1 MGRPPIGKSAMTD
14 AERMRRYRLKH
25 GKGKPVTKPVTKP
38 AGPDHDV
45 LVQELAQARARIA
58 DAAAEI
64 AVLKAEL
71 ARERKQR
78 EAAEAKHLKPGGN
91 VDDEAAAG
99 GPMGK
104 KVFKILLKLDDANDN
119 TVLVAARKLVGDLKA
134 SGSDL
139 RTLADAMGAAW
150 EKEQKAKPAPPP
162 DIDFSAVEDAITRY
176 TADRTTVNFNR
187 MWKAVVVEVPALDK
201 AVRAGH
207 RDSGEHIVRYF
218 QGYLGRLGFTGSSS
232 GRTWSR

>member
-1 MGRPPIGKSAMTD
+1 MTD

-25 GKGKPVTKPVTKP
+25 GKAKPVTKPVTKP

-45 LVQELAQARARIA
+45 LVQELARARARIA

-78 EAAEAKHLKPGGN
+78 EAAEAKHAKPGGN
-91 VDDEAAAG
+91 VDDEEAAAA

-119 TVLVAARKLVGDLKA
+119 TVLVAARTLVSNLKA

-139 RTLADAMGAAW
+139 RTLADSLGAEL
-150 EKEQKAKPAPPP
+150 EKQEKAKPPPP
-162 DIDFSAVEDAITRY
+162 PPLDWSEIEAAVTRY
-176 TADRTTVNFNR
+176 AADRATVRFNAIYR
-187 MWKAVVVEVPALDK
+187 ALVAEVPALK
-201 AVRAGH
+201 NY
-207 RDSGEHIVRYF
+207 RDRGEHLARFI
-218 QGYLGRLGFTGSSS
+218 QGGLRRLGFTASSS
-232 GRTWSR
+232 GLTWSR